1 MMDEVGDRGPES
13 HPPRCRRK
21 EARPG
26 ELIQAAL
33 DVFVERG
40 YAGARLEDIA
50 QRAGVT
56 KGTVYLYFTDKHEL
70 FEAVVRDTLGS
81 MLSRGHAIAKGFEGS
96 ASELLREVLARW
108 WHDIVQNDKVS
119 ALPKLMISEAGN
131 FPRLAHFY
139 YQAVIE
145 PGRALLREVLV
156 RGVRRGEFRPVD
168 VENYIHFIIAPLLY
182 RQCMQHSFL
191 PVVPGLHLG
200 DENFLNAY
208 TEHLLYSLSAGCD
221 PHSTKAAAP

>member
-1 MMDEVGDRGPES
+1 MTKEMPDPATDPLPV
-13 HPPRCRRK
+13 RCRRK

-40 YAGARLEDIA
+40 YAGARLDDIA

-56 KGTVYLYFTDKHEL
+56 KGTVYLYFTDKQEL
-70 FEAVVRDTLGS
+70 FEAVVRETLGS
-81 MLSRGHAIAKGFEGS
+81 MLTRGQAIASGFEGS
-96 ASELLREVLARW
+96 ASDLLREVLARW
-108 WHDIVQNDKVS
+108 WRDIVQNDKVS

-131 FPRLAHFY
+131 FPRLAQFY

-145 PGRALLREVLV
+145 PGRALLREVIV
-156 RGVRRGEFRPVD
+156 RGIRRGEFRSVD

-191 PVVPGLHLG
+191 LAVPGMNLG
-200 DENFLNAY
+200 SENFLETY
-208 TEHLLYSLSAGCD
+208 TEHLLYSLAVR
-221 PHSTKAAAP
+221 AAPASPMGVAP

>member
-1 MMDEVGDRGPES
+1 MTNELPDHGVEAQPV
-13 HPPRCRRK
+13 RCRRK
-21 EARPG
+21 DARPG

-40 YAGARLEDIA
+40 YAGARLDDIA

-56 KGTVYLYFTDKHEL
+56 KGTVYLYFTDKQEL
-70 FEAVVRDTLGS
+70 FEAVVRETLGS
-81 MLSRGHAIAKGFEGS
+81 MLSRGQAIASGFEGT
-96 ASELLREVLARW
+96 ASDLLREVLARW
-108 WHDIVQNDKVS
+108 WRDIVQNDKVS

-131 FPRLAHFY
+131 FPRLAQFY

-156 RGVRRGEFRPVD
+156 RGIRRGEFRPVD

-191 PVVPGLHLG
+191 QAVPGIHLG
-200 DENFLNAY
+200 DKNFLESY
-208 TEHLLYSLSAGCD
+208 TEHLLCSLSVR
-221 PHSTKAAAP
+221 PMQAASAKVMP